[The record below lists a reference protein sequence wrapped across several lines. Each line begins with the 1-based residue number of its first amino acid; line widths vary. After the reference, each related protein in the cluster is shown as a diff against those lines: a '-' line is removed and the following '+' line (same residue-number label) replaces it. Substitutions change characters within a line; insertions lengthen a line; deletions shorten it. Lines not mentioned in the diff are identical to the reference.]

1 MAGYKYSKSALQVL
15 ERSVIPFVVFQRL
28 AGRIVPLVISAG
40 FCDLFALTREE
51 AAALLNRDM
60 YVNVHPDDKDR
71 LLAEVNR
78 FVSEGGSL
86 NIVYR
91 LKTEKRK
98 DDMIV
103 HLQGERL
110 LAEDGTRLT
119 IVWFTSE
126 GFYSAKN
133 EDHNG
138 LARSFNA
145 LLREETMIRRASYDG
160 LTGLPNM
167 ANFFK
172 LADAA
177 RSWKNALVY
186 CDFCGL
192 TGFNRKNGYA
202 EGDNLI
208 HAFAELLV
216 KYFGIESCCR
226 LAQDNFAIYTDADGL
241 EAKLEKLFE
250 DCHSL
255 NGGKS
260 LPVRAGIYVDDNP
273 ELEIGVACD
282 RAKMACNVHRNSYV
296 SVYEYFTEKLQEKDA
311 IRQYILDNLDRA
323 MQEKW
328 IQAYLQ
334 PIIRAVNE
342 KVCDVEALA
351 RWVDPERGVLSPAS
365 FIPVLE
371 DAGLIYK
378 LDLYMVDRVLE
389 IIKMQ
394 LDAGFNVIP
403 HSINLSRSD
412 FDACDI
418 VEEIRKR
425 VDASGIDR
433 NKITIEI
440 TESVIGN
447 DLVFMKEQVNRFRE
461 LGFPVWM
468 DDFGSG
474 YSSMDV
480 LQSIQFDLIKFDMS
494 FMQKYDEGGNAKVIL
509 TELMRM
515 ATSLGVDTV
524 CEGVET
530 ASQVRFLQEIGCSK
544 LQGYYY
550 SKPISLKT
558 FMEMDKKS
566 TLIENENPDESD
578 YYENI
583 GRVNLFDLGVIASG
597 DDNALQH
604 SFNMVPIAILEI
616 NGDKARYLRSN
627 RSYQFFAKRF
637 FNYEITNNPFDLK
650 NPEGAKWSNYISE
663 IKRCCKSGNSI
674 FFDGK
679 VSDGS
684 VSHFLARRIHVNPV
698 TGATAVAMA
707 VLSISEPDGNTT
719 YADIARSLAADYYNL
734 FVIDLDTNSFTEYS
748 SKVGDEE
755 LSIVRHG
762 EDFFASARRDT
773 MTRIYEEDREPFLAL
788 FTKEKVL
795 RDLDRQG
802 VFTTTYRL
810 IDTGT
815 PMYVNMKITRLRGG
829 NRLILGISII
839 DAHMKQMEEDKKLR
853 QERVSLG
860 RIAALSPDYIVLY
873 TIDPVTGHYTQYNA
887 SKEFK
892 SFGLAKQGD
901 DFFAD
906 VVLDAPKAIAPEDME
921 RHLRVFT
928 KENVLRGIRE
938 NGLFV
943 HHYRMI
949 MDGKTVP
956 SSLKATLIRENDGEK
971 IILGVTNDE
980 EEYRRKLE
988 KAYKKANSTA
998 VIYNHVAHALA
1009 RGYTDLFYVN
1019 MDTDEFIEFHTD
1031 DERGVLNEAR
1041 RGTEFFEECKREAK
1055 LYVHQEDQAAFVKAM
1070 NRRFLE
1076 EILTGNKVFELT
1088 YRRIKGGEPFYVLMK
1103 VSRMEDD
1110 KRFIVIAVQDIDEL
1124 MRQRRAEEQRE
1135 EERIIYTRLHALTG
1149 NYICIYVVDP
1159 ETGSYREF
1167 SATANY
1173 EESLKQAKEGSD
1185 FFTTVREAART
1196 FNHPEDQKRFLSAFT
1211 KENILAE
1218 VKRSGIFTLVYR
1230 LMMDKKPVY
1239 VQLKAAMVEE
1249 KEGPRLIV
1257 GIYDIDAQVKQEEEF
1272 GKQLAQ
1278 AQTQATIDA
1287 LTGIKNKYAYLAA
1300 EARLNSQIAE
1310 HNQPPFAIVIL
1321 DVNDLKKVNDTVGHQ
1336 AGDQYLRDACK
1347 IICETF
1353 KRSPVF
1359 RMGGDE
1365 FAVIAQ
1371 GSDYERIEELV
1382 GCVSDRNAEAAG
1394 TGGIVIA
1401 CGMSKFDNDACV
1413 AAVFDRADHTMYENK
1428 SRLKNLPSKTGS
1440 KAGL

>member
-172 LADAA
+172 LADAV
-177 RSWKNALVY
+177 RSRKNALVY

-389 IIKMQ
+389 FIKMQ

-684 VSHFLARRIHVNPV
+684 VSHFFARRIHVNPV

-1076 EILTGNKVFELT
+1076 ETLTGNKVFELT

-1110 KRFIVIAVQDIDEL
+1110 KRFIVIAAQDIDEL

>member
-1 MAGYKYSKSALQVL
+1 MAGYKFTKSALQVL

-40 FCDLFALTREE
+40 FCDLFAHTREE
-51 AAALLNRDM
+51 ALALLNHDM
-60 YVNVHPDDKDR
+60 YMNVHPDDKDR

-78 FVSEGGSL
+78 FISKGGSL
-86 NIVYR
+86 NIVFR

-110 LAEDGTRLT
+110 IAEDGTRLT

-133 EDHNG
+133 VDHNG

-145 LLREETMIRRASYDG
+145 LLREETMIRKSSYDG

-177 RSWKNALVY
+177 RSRKKALIY

-202 EGDNLI
+202 EGDKLI
-208 HAFAELLV
+208 QAFAELLV
-216 KYFGIESCCR
+216 TYFGKESCCR
-226 LAQDNFAIYTDADGL
+226 LAQDNFAVYTDEDGL

-250 DCHSL
+250 EWHSL

-273 ELEIGVACD
+273 QLEIGVACD

-296 SVYEYFTEKLQEKDA
+296 SIYEYFTEKLQEKDA
-311 IRQYILDNLDRA
+311 VRQYILDNLDRA

-328 IQAYLQ
+328 IKAYLQ
-334 PIIRAVNE
+334 PIVRAVNE

-351 RWVDPERGVLSPAS
+351 RWVDPENGVLSPAS

-378 LDLYMVDRVLE
+378 LDLYMLDRVLE
-389 IIKMQ
+389 IIKLQ
-394 LDAGFNVIP
+394 IDAGFNVIP

-425 VDASGIDR
+425 VDASGVDR

-440 TESVIGN
+440 TESVLGN
-447 DLVFMKEQVNRFRE
+447 DLVFMKEQVERFRK

-494 FMQKYDEGGNAKVIL
+494 FIKKYDEGGNAKVIL

-550 SKPISLKT
+550 SKPIALQT
-558 FMEMDKKS
+558 FLEMDQKNA
-566 TLIENENPDESD
+566 LIENENPKESD
-578 YYENI
+578 YYESI

-597 DDNALQH
+597 DDNAIQR
-604 SFNMVPIAILEI
+604 SFNTVPIAVLEI

-627 RSYQFFAKRF
+627 RSYQLFTKRF
-637 FNYEITNNPFDLK
+637 FNYDISNDPLDLK
-650 NPEGAKWSNYISE
+650 NPEGAKWSNYLSE
-663 IKRCCKSGNSI
+663 VKQCCKSGNSI

-679 VSDGS
+679 ASDGF
-684 VSHFLARRIHVNPV
+684 VFHFFARRLHVNPV

-707 VLSISEPDGNTT
+707 VLSVSKPDEKTT
-719 YADIARSLAADYYNL
+719 YADIAQSLAADYYNL
-734 FVIDLDTNSFTEYS
+734 FVIDLDSDEYTEYS
-748 SKVGDEE
+748 SRIGVEE
-755 LSIVRHG
+755 LSIVRRG
-762 EDFFASARRDT
+762 KDFFASAKRDT
-773 MTRIYEEDREPFLAL
+773 MTRIYEEDRASFLAL

-829 NRLILGISII
+829 NRLILGVSII
-839 DAHMKQMEEDKKLR
+839 DAHMKQLEEEKKLR
-853 QERVSLG
+853 QERISLG

-873 TIDPVTGHYTQYNA
+873 TIDPVTGHYIQYNA
-887 SKEFK
+887 SKEYE

-901 DFFAD
+901 DFFGD
-906 VVLDAPKAIAPEDME
+906 VVRDAPKAIAPDDIE
-921 RHLRVFT
+921 RHLRILT
-928 KENVLRGIRE
+928 KENMLREIRE
-938 NGLFV
+938 HGLFI
-943 HHYRMI
+943 HKYRLLLG
-949 MDGKTVP
+949 GKNVP
-956 SSLKATLIRENDGEK
+956 AGLKATLIRESDGEK
-971 IILGVTNDE
+971 IILGVT
-980 EEYRRKLE
+980 
-988 KAYKKANSTA
+988 
-998 VIYNHVAHALA
+998 
-1009 RGYTDLFYVN
+1009 
-1019 MDTDEFIEFHTD
+1019 
-1031 DERGVLNEAR
+1031 
-1041 RGTEFFEECKREAK
+1041 
-1055 LYVHQEDQAAFVKAM
+1055 
-1070 NRRFLE
+1070 
-1076 EILTGNKVFELT
+1076 
-1088 YRRIKGGEPFYVLMK
+1088 
-1103 VSRMEDD
+1103 
-1110 KRFIVIAVQDIDEL
+1110 
-1124 MRQRRAEEQRE
+1124 
-1135 EERIIYTRLHALTG
+1135 
-1149 NYICIYVVDP
+1149 
-1159 ETGSYREF
+1159 
-1167 SATANY
+1167 
-1173 EESLKQAKEGSD
+1173 
-1185 FFTTVREAART
+1185 
-1196 FNHPEDQKRFLSAFT
+1196 
-1211 KENILAE
+1211 
-1218 VKRSGIFTLVYR
+1218 
-1230 LMMDKKPVY
+1230 
-1239 VQLKAAMVEE
+1239 
-1249 KEGPRLIV
+1249 
-1257 GIYDIDAQVKQEEEF
+1257 
-1272 GKQLAQ
+1272 
-1278 AQTQATIDA
+1278 
-1287 LTGIKNKYAYLAA
+1287 
-1300 EARLNSQIAE
+1300 
-1310 HNQPPFAIVIL
+1310 
-1321 DVNDLKKVNDTVGHQ
+1321 
-1336 AGDQYLRDACK
+1336 
-1347 IICETF
+1347 
-1353 KRSPVF
+1353 
-1359 RMGGDE
+1359 
-1365 FAVIAQ
+1365 
-1371 GSDYERIEELV
+1371 IEEV
-1382 GCVSDRNAEAAG
+1382 
-1394 TGGIVIA
+1394 
-1401 CGMSKFDNDACV
+1401 
-1413 AAVFDRADHTMYENK
+1413 
-1428 SRLKNLPSKTGS
+1428 
-1440 KAGL
+1440 

>member
-40 FCDLFALTREE
+40 FCDLFAHTREE

-202 EGDNLI
+202 EGDELI

-597 DDNALQH
+597 VFCQTVLQ
-604 SFNMVPIAILEI
+604 L
-616 NGDKARYLRSN
+616 
-627 RSYQFFAKRF
+627 
-637 FNYEITNNPFDLK
+637 
-650 NPEGAKWSNYISE
+650 
-663 IKRCCKSGNSI
+663 
-674 FFDGK
+674 
-679 VSDGS
+679 
-684 VSHFLARRIHVNPV
+684 
-698 TGATAVAMA
+698 
-707 VLSISEPDGNTT
+707 
-719 YADIARSLAADYYNL
+719 
-734 FVIDLDTNSFTEYS
+734 
-748 SKVGDEE
+748 
-755 LSIVRHG
+755 
-762 EDFFASARRDT
+762 
-773 MTRIYEEDREPFLAL
+773 
-788 FTKEKVL
+788 
-795 RDLDRQG
+795 
-802 VFTTTYRL
+802 
-810 IDTGT
+810 
-815 PMYVNMKITRLRGG
+815 
-829 NRLILGISII
+829 
-839 DAHMKQMEEDKKLR
+839 
-853 QERVSLG
+853 
-860 RIAALSPDYIVLY
+860 
-873 TIDPVTGHYTQYNA
+873 
-887 SKEFK
+887 
-892 SFGLAKQGD
+892 
-901 DFFAD
+901 
-906 VVLDAPKAIAPEDME
+906 
-921 RHLRVFT
+921 
-928 KENVLRGIRE
+928 
-938 NGLFV
+938 
-943 HHYRMI
+943 
-949 MDGKTVP
+949 
-956 SSLKATLIRENDGEK
+956 
-971 IILGVTNDE
+971 
-980 EEYRRKLE
+980 
-988 KAYKKANSTA
+988 
-998 VIYNHVAHALA
+998 
-1009 RGYTDLFYVN
+1009 
-1019 MDTDEFIEFHTD
+1019 
-1031 DERGVLNEAR
+1031 
-1041 RGTEFFEECKREAK
+1041 
-1055 LYVHQEDQAAFVKAM
+1055 
-1070 NRRFLE
+1070 
-1076 EILTGNKVFELT
+1076 
-1088 YRRIKGGEPFYVLMK
+1088 
-1103 VSRMEDD
+1103 
-1110 KRFIVIAVQDIDEL
+1110 
-1124 MRQRRAEEQRE
+1124 
-1135 EERIIYTRLHALTG
+1135 
-1149 NYICIYVVDP
+1149 
-1159 ETGSYREF
+1159 
-1167 SATANY
+1167 
-1173 EESLKQAKEGSD
+1173 
-1185 FFTTVREAART
+1185 
-1196 FNHPEDQKRFLSAFT
+1196 
-1211 KENILAE
+1211 
-1218 VKRSGIFTLVYR
+1218 
-1230 LMMDKKPVY
+1230 
-1239 VQLKAAMVEE
+1239 
-1249 KEGPRLIV
+1249 
-1257 GIYDIDAQVKQEEEF
+1257 
-1272 GKQLAQ
+1272 
-1278 AQTQATIDA
+1278 
-1287 LTGIKNKYAYLAA
+1287 
-1300 EARLNSQIAE
+1300 
-1310 HNQPPFAIVIL
+1310 
-1321 DVNDLKKVNDTVGHQ
+1321 
-1336 AGDQYLRDACK
+1336 
-1347 IICETF
+1347 
-1353 KRSPVF
+1353 
-1359 RMGGDE
+1359 
-1365 FAVIAQ
+1365 
-1371 GSDYERIEELV
+1371 
-1382 GCVSDRNAEAAG
+1382 
-1394 TGGIVIA
+1394 
-1401 CGMSKFDNDACV
+1401 
-1413 AAVFDRADHTMYENK
+1413 
-1428 SRLKNLPSKTGS
+1428 
-1440 KAGL
+1440 